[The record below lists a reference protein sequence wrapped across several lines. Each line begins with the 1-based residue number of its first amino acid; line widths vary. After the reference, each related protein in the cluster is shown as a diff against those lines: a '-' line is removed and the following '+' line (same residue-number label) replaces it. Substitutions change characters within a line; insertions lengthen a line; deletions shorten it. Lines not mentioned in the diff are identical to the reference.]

1 MGEMCVSNYL
11 AAGILTQS
19 AAKFADKPRV
29 YAYADRF

>member
-1 MGEMCVSNYL
+1 MGEMCVNNDL

-19 AAKFADKPRV
+19 AAEFADKPRV